1 MRSMLTRM
9 PMNPDVS
16 VLLAGLYRV
25 GLAKILD
32 LYYEDLYTLPNKQ
45 SSSGLVSEISKL
57 SKSKRSSSSLQMLS
71 ITFAGG
77 CFLVAI
83 DYQMRPQL
91 HFSIPSFMQIMWNS
105 GSEILDF
112 HSYAFQ
118 DKMVSSSLNF

>member
-57 SKSKRSSSSLQMLS
+57 SKKELF
-71 ITFAGG
+71 IIAN
-77 CFLVAI
+77 AI
-83 DYQMRPQL
+83 YYICWWM
-91 HFSIPSFMQIMWNS
+91 FS
-105 GSEILDF
+105 GSHWDDDLEELEK
-112 HSYAFQ
+112 SNVLLMGPTGSVMA
-118 DKMVSSSLNF
+118 SAL

>member
-57 SKSKRSSSSLQMLS
+57 SKKELF
-71 ITFAGG
+71 IIAN
-77 CFLVAI
+77 AI
-83 DYQMRPQL
+83 YYICWWM
-91 HFSIPSFMQIMWNS
+91 FS
-105 GSEILDF
+105 GSHWYSCSTLDDDLEELEK
-112 HSYAFQ
+112 SNVLLMGPTGSVMA
-118 DKMVSSSLNF
+118 SAL

>member
-57 SKSKRSSSSLQMLS
+57 SKKELF
-71 ITFAGG
+71 IIAN
-77 CFLVAI
+77 AI
-83 DYQMRPQL
+83 YYICWWM
-91 HFSIPSFMQIMWNS
+91 FS
-105 GSEILDF
+105 GSHWYSCSTLLPNEAAASF
-112 HSYAFQ
+112 
-118 DKMVSSSLNF
+118 LNSIIHANNVEQWK

>member
-83 DYQMRPQL
+83 GILAQL
-91 HFSIPSFMQIMWNS
+91 WMMIWRS
-105 GSEILDF
+105 
-112 HSYAFQ
+112 
-118 DKMVSSSLNF
+118 